1 MMKKNIY
8 LLITAVLLL
17 AMSACKHET
26 PSYTINGEIPMA
38 EFEGCKIYL
47 GANGN
52 QDTYLDSAI
61 VKNGKFSFK
70 GNIETPMMGFIF
82 AESEKSGLQCI
93 SNLVLEKGKIFI
105 NLVNDSLSGTPL
117 NDRYY
122 KTYTADP
129 ITAELSLQRENY
141 LNAYFTAETPEDME
155 AASSK
160 YDSIDKLYNTHLI
173 DISRKAFRSNSKNIL
188 GAYALSQIVEYDGI
202 TFDSLDYIL
211 SHAAPIVAEYEP
223 LRKARTQLFHL
234 SATSEGKLYTDIDGI
249 DFITGVRTSL
259 SKMLDTNYYTLIDF
273 WASWCSPCRQEISE
287 NLNRLYT
294 TYHDKGLNIIGI
306 DVWDNID
313 NHKAAVEQLGI
324 AYPQLIDTTKTATT
338 NYGIIGVPTILLID
352 RTGIIVKRNL
362 RGDDIEAAV
371 VEALGIT
378 PEEPEK
384 PAAKTTTQKK
394 KQNN

>member
-1 MMKKNIY
+1 MKKNIY

-141 LNAYFTAETPEDME
+141 LNAYFIADCIRAISIRVVEVHISDISKREPYRHHSFTAEACAECFMGFGMESYDKAIEWLED
-155 AASSK
+155 
-160 YDSIDKLYNTHLI
+160 
-173 DISRKAFRSNSKNIL
+173 RKEEK
-188 GAYALSQIVEYDGI
+188 
-202 TFDSLDYIL
+202 
-211 SHAAPIVAEYEP
+211 
-223 LRKARTQLFHL
+223 RK
-234 SATSEGKLYTDIDGI
+234 
-249 DFITGVRTSL
+249 
-259 SKMLDTNYYTLIDF
+259 
-273 WASWCSPCRQEISE
+273 
-287 NLNRLYT
+287 
-294 TYHDKGLNIIGI
+294 
-306 DVWDNID
+306 
-313 NHKAAVEQLGI
+313 
-324 AYPQLIDTTKTATT
+324 
-338 NYGIIGVPTILLID
+338 
-352 RTGIIVKRNL
+352 
-362 RGDDIEAAV
+362 
-371 VEALGIT
+371 
-378 PEEPEK
+378 
-384 PAAKTTTQKK
+384 
-394 KQNN
+394 